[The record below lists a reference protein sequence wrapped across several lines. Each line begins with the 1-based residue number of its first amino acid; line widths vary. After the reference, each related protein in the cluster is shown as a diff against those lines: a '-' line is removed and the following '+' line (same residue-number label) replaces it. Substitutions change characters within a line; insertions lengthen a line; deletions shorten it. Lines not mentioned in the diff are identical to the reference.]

1 MMRSSE
7 RANTIIANTL
17 GIIGFALLFFGGLTY
32 LFLRGTLQIVLA
44 VVGIALMLFSLHA
57 DN

>member
-1 MMRSSE
+1 MMRNSE
-7 RANTIIANTL
+7 RANTIIATML
-17 GIIGFALLFFGGLTY
+17 GLVGFALLFFGGFTY
-32 LFLRGTLQIVLA
+32 FFLRGALQIVLA

>member
-1 MMRSSE
+1 MMRNPE
-7 RANTIIANTL
+7 RANTIIANTI
-17 GIIGFALLFFGGLTY
+17 GIIGFVLLFFGGFTY
-32 LFLRGTLQIVLA
+32 FFLRDTLQIVLA